1 MPITWKTKSKERIN
15 YFEERSLKYQSTHTP
30 IPSIYVCAS
39 IYTHSSLYDSGQCL
53 CISRCR

>member
-1 MPITWKTKSKERIN
+1 MPLTWKTKSKERIN
-15 YFEERSLKYQSTHTP
+15 YSEERSLKYQSTRIP